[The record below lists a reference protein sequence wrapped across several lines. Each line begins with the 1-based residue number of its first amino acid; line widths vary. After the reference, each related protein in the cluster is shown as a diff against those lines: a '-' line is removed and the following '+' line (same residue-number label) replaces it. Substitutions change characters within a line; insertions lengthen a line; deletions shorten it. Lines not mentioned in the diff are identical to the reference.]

1 MAEVIENTEHNVKEM
16 CEIPSNTKVNS
27 ALTLGIIG
35 TALSGLGLL
44 GMGGGLLNNLN
55 SKNSN
60 NNVNSGSDMCA
71 ESNTMTAETL
81 YIERKQCQNFLDTT
95 KQYYEGKLAAEER
108 FANLF
113 FDAYKRDV
121 DNSFML
127 YKYTR
132 DTNDELSKKI
142 SDVDKKVDVMA
153 AIRPYQDALI
163 DNKINTNALL
173 AQYALDKRTCRMIEG
188 QLVLPST
195 PTVTG
200 LGSYNSCSCGTT
212 VASTPAA

>member
-16 CEIPSNTKVNS
+16 HEIPSNAKVNS

-55 SKNSN
+55 GKNSN
-60 NNVNSGSDMCA
+60 NNANSGSDMCA

-113 FDAYKRDV
+113 FDGYKRDV

-132 DTNDELSKKI
+132 DANDELSKKI

-200 LGSYNSCSCGTT
+200 LGSYNSCCCGTT
-212 VASTPAA
+212 VASTPTV